1 MRKVLVTA
9 ATFQPLDIEEI
20 KLRPEVRGFTTDDD
34 DPMLLRFMTSAIEAY
49 QDYTGHVLC
58 LSTWDLY
65 LDEFEDETEL
75 PSPLSSISSVNYC
88 DSNAA
93 WQVLA
98 TTYYTY
104 DTRDAI
110 KARLT
115 LKYGQSWPSTY
126 DEINSVRIR
135 FVAGYADAE
144 SIPYRVID
152 GIVLYVQQLYD
163 GIDRRAWYESCWAAD
178 ARLAV

>member
-1 MRKVLVTA
+1 MRKVLVTPA
-9 ATFQPLDIEEI
+9 MWQPLDIEDM
-20 KLRPEVRGFTTDDD
+20 KLRPEIRGFTTDDD
-34 DPMLLRFMTSAIEAY
+34 DPVLLGFMLSAIEAY
-49 QDYTGHVLC
+49 QEYTGHILC
-58 LSTWDLY
+58 RSTWDLY
-65 LDEFEDETEL
+65 LDAFEDEIEL
-75 PSPLSSISSVNYC
+75 PSPLSSISSVNYR
-88 DSNAA
+88 DSNGV

-104 DTRDAI
+104 DTTDAV

-115 LKYGQSWPSTY
+115 LKYDQTWPSTY

-135 FVAGYADAE
+135 FVAGYVDAE
-144 SIPYRVID
+144 SIPYRVKD
-152 GIVLYVQQLYD
+152 GLLLKIQELYD